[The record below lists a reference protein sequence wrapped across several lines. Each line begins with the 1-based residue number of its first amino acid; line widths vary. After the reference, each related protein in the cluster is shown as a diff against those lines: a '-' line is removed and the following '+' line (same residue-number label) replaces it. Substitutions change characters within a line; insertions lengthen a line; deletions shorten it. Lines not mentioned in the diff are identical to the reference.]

1 MTAKHYDIVILG
13 AGLGGLGMA
22 SRLRAAGRTDFVIF
36 EQADRLGGNWVGS
49 VEACKTRTARLDP
62 ADFEATA

>member
-1 MTAKHYDIVILG
+1 
-13 AGLGGLGMA
+13 MA

-36 EQADRLGGNWVGS
+36 EQADRLGGTWVGS
-49 VEACKTRTARLDP
+49 VEAYKARTARLDP

>member
-22 SRLRAAGRTDFVIF
+22 SRIRAAGRTDFVIF
-36 EQADRLGGNWVGS
+36 EQAESARRHLGRVR
-49 VEACKTRTARLDP
+49 EACKARTARLDP